1 MTIIETHQEHSL
13 AGMTKADLVPYFAD
27 LDARVLVANGGPVSH
42 PRPHYYEREV
52 ADTAR
57 PTCGWS
63 WFTEGADGTL
73 ELWKSNVDSSD

>member
-1 MTIIETHQEHSL
+1 
-13 AGMTKADLVPYFAD
+13 MTKADLVPYFAD

-52 ADTAR
+52 SPDAKC
-57 PTCGWS
+57 PWGWS

-73 ELWKSNVDSSD
+73 ELWRANWDSSG